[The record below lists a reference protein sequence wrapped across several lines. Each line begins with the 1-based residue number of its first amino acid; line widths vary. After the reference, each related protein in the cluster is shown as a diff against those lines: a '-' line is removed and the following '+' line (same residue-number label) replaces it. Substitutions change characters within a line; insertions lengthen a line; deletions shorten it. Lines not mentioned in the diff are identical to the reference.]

1 MFRVRTMRSTLDSN
15 AINTDKHTCPW
26 ISVVIPT
33 LVVSFFP
40 PSLSLSLSLSLSFS
54 LALSPL
60 SLYLATPS
68 PSLPPLHVA
77 VVLMYI

>member
-40 PSLSLSLSLSLSFS
+40 PSLSLSLSFS